1 MPRRAVSGG
10 WPRERTAETQT
21 LEWARAHRSSGLR
34 LRYPHSGSHRRIR
47 RWNARSRDPGSR
59 LGFVDGRSPDR
70 ARAHDVATFVV
81 RPKDFADRQAWN
93 EQLRRTVAELGPDW
107 VVSAGFMRILGPSF
121 VEAFSNRI
129 INTHPALLPSFPGA
143 HGVRDALAHGVK
155 LTGGTIHLVD
165 TGVDT
170 GPIITQYAVPI
181 GDDDTEETVH
191 ERIKALER
199 EELVRLLA
207 HLAHSDLV
215 IDGRHVRGYAASATA
230 AN

>member
-1 MPRRAVSGG
+1 MRIVLLA
-10 WPRERTAETQT
+10 
-21 LEWARAHRSSGLR
+21 
-34 LRYPHSGSHRRIR
+34 SGSGTLTQAVIDAFAAGTRGVEIL
-47 RWNARSRDPGSR
+47 AVGSDSSTAGV
-59 LGFVDGRSPDR
+59 LDR

-215 IDGRHVRGYAASATA
+215 IDGRHVRGYAASATV

>member
-1 MPRRAVSGG
+1 VRIVLLA
-10 WPRERTAETQT
+10 
-21 LEWARAHRSSGLR
+21 
-34 LRYPHSGSHRRIR
+34 SGSGTLTQAVIDAFAAGTRGVEIL
-47 RWNARSRDPGSR
+47 AVGSDSSTAGV
-59 LGFVDGRSPDR
+59 LDR

-215 IDGRHVRGYAASATA
+215 IDGRHVRGYAASATV

>member
-1 MPRRAVSGG
+1 MRIVLLA
-10 WPRERTAETQT
+10 
-21 LEWARAHRSSGLR
+21 
-34 LRYPHSGSHRRIR
+34 SGSGTLTQAVID
-47 RWNARSRDPGSR
+47 AFADGKRDIDILAVGS
-59 LGFVDGRSPDR
+59 DSPTAGVLER
-70 ARAHDVATFVV
+70 ARAHNISTFVV
-81 RPKDFADRQAWN
+81 RPKDFADREAWDSA
-93 EQLRRTVAELGPDW
+93 LRDTVAELAPDW
-107 VVSAGFMRILGPSF
+107 VVSAGFMRILGESF
-121 VEAFSNRI
+121 VAAFPSRI

-191 ERIKALER
+191 ERIKARER

-207 HLAHSDLV
+207 HLAHTDLV
-215 IDGRHVRGYAASATA
+215 VDGRHVRGYAASAMTA
-230 AN
+230 I

>member
-1 MPRRAVSGG
+1 MRIVLLA
-10 WPRERTAETQT
+10 
-21 LEWARAHRSSGLR
+21 
-34 LRYPHSGSHRRIR
+34 SGSGTLTQAVIDAFAAGTRGVEIL
-47 RWNARSRDPGSR
+47 AVGSDSSTAGV
-59 LGFVDGRSPDR
+59 LDR

-215 IDGRHVRGYAASATA
+215 IDGWHVRGYAASATA

>member
-1 MPRRAVSGG
+1 MRIVLLA
-10 WPRERTAETQT
+10 
-21 LEWARAHRSSGLR
+21 
-34 LRYPHSGSHRRIR
+34 SGSGTLTQAVIDAFAAGTRGVEIL
-47 RWNARSRDPGSR
+47 AVGSDSSTAGV
-59 LGFVDGRSPDR
+59 LDR

-215 IDGRHVRGYAASATA
+215 IDGRHVLG
-230 AN
+230 

>member
-1 MPRRAVSGG
+1 MRIVLLA
-10 WPRERTAETQT
+10 
-21 LEWARAHRSSGLR
+21 
-34 LRYPHSGSHRRIR
+34 SGSGTLTQAVIDAFAAGTRGVEIL
-47 RWNARSRDPGSR
+47 AVGSDSSTAGV
-59 LGFVDGRSPDR
+59 LDR

-81 RPKDFADRQAWN
+81 RPKDFADRQACN

>member
-1 MPRRAVSGG
+1 AVIDAFAAGTRGVEILAVGSDSS
-10 WPRERTAETQT
+10 TAGV
-21 LEWARAHRSSGLR
+21 L
-34 LRYPHSGSHRRIR
+34 
-47 RWNARSRDPGSR
+47 
-59 LGFVDGRSPDR
+59 DR

-181 GDDDTEETVH
+181 GDDDTEATVH

-230 AN
+230 ANRPQPCEESTGDRTTRRT

>member
-1 MPRRAVSGG
+1 MRIVLLA
-10 WPRERTAETQT
+10 
-21 LEWARAHRSSGLR
+21 
-34 LRYPHSGSHRRIR
+34 SGSGTLTQAVIDAFAAGTRGVEIL
-47 RWNARSRDPGSR
+47 AVGSDSSTAGV
-59 LGFVDGRSPDR
+59 LDR

-107 VVSAGFMRILGPSF
+107 VVSAGFMRVLGPSF

>member
-1 MPRRAVSGG
+1 NGRVRIVLLA
-10 WPRERTAETQT
+10 
-21 LEWARAHRSSGLR
+21 
-34 LRYPHSGSHRRIR
+34 SGSGTLTQAVIDAFAAGTRGVEIL
-47 RWNARSRDPGSR
+47 AVGSDSSTAGV
-59 LGFVDGRSPDR
+59 LDR

-107 VVSAGFMRILGPSF
+107 VVSAGVMRILGASF

-129 INTHPALLPSFPGA
+129 INTHPALVPSFPGA
-143 HGVRDALAHGVK
+143 YGVRDPPDHGVEPP
-155 LTGGTIHLVD
+155 GGTIHLVD

-215 IDGRHVRGYAASATA
+215 IDGRHVRGYAA
-230 AN
+230 

>member
-1 MPRRAVSGG
+1 MRIVLLA
-10 WPRERTAETQT
+10 
-21 LEWARAHRSSGLR
+21 
-34 LRYPHSGSHRRIR
+34 SGSGTLTQAVIDAFAAGTRGVEIL
-47 RWNARSRDPGSR
+47 AVGSDSSTAGV
-59 LGFVDGRSPDR
+59 LDR

-199 EELVRLLA
+199 DELVRVLP

>member
-1 MPRRAVSGG
+1 MRVRIVLLASGSG
-10 WPRERTAETQT
+10 TLTQSVIDAFADGARGVDIVAIGADSATAGV
-21 LEWARAHRSSGLR
+21 LARAEQ
-34 LRYPHSGSHRRIR
+34 HSIPS
-47 RWNARSRDPGSR
+47 
-59 LGFVDGRSPDR
+59 
-70 ARAHDVATFVV
+70 FVV
-81 RPKDFADRQAWN
+81 RPKDFADRDEWN
-93 EQLRRTVAELGPDW
+93 AALKDTVAGLAPDW
-107 VVSAGFMRILGPSF
+107 VVSAGFMRILGASF
-121 VEAFSNRI
+121 VEAFPSRI

-191 ERIKALER
+191 ENIKARER

-207 HLAHSDLV
+207 HLAHTDLV
-215 IDGRHVRGYAASATA
+215 VDGRHVRGYAASAMTA
-230 AN
+230 H

>member
-1 MPRRAVSGG
+1 VRIVLLA
-10 WPRERTAETQT
+10 
-21 LEWARAHRSSGLR
+21 
-34 LRYPHSGSHRRIR
+34 SGSGTLTQAVIDAFAAGTRGVEIL
-47 RWNARSRDPGSR
+47 AVGSDSSTAGV
-59 LGFVDGRSPDR
+59 LDR

>member
-1 MPRRAVSGG
+1 MRIVLLA
-10 WPRERTAETQT
+10 
-21 LEWARAHRSSGLR
+21 
-34 LRYPHSGSHRRIR
+34 SGSGTLTQAVIDAFAAGTRGVEIL
-47 RWNARSRDPGSR
+47 AVGSDSSTAGV
-59 LGFVDGRSPDR
+59 LDR

-230 AN
+230 EN

>member
-1 MPRRAVSGG
+1 MRIVLLA
-10 WPRERTAETQT
+10 
-21 LEWARAHRSSGLR
+21 
-34 LRYPHSGSHRRIR
+34 SGSGTLTQAVIDAFAAGTRGVEIL
-47 RWNARSRDPGSR
+47 AVGSDSSTAGV
-59 LGFVDGRSPDR
+59 LDR

-93 EQLRRTVAELGPDW
+93 ERLRQTVAELEPDW

>member
-1 MPRRAVSGG
+1 VRIVLLA
-10 WPRERTAETQT
+10 
-21 LEWARAHRSSGLR
+21 
-34 LRYPHSGSHRRIR
+34 SGSGTLTQAVIDAFADGRHGVEISAIGSDSATAGVLER
-47 RWNARSRDPGSR
+47 ARSQ
-59 LGFVDGRSPDR
+59 
-70 ARAHDVATFVV
+70 DVPTFVV
-81 RPKDFADRQAWN
+81 RPKDFDDRETWN
-93 EQLRRTVAELGPDW
+93 AHLRDTVAELEPDW
-107 VVSAGFMRILGPSF
+107 VVSAGFMRILGQGF
-121 VEAFSNRI
+121 IEAFPQRI

-165 TGVDT
+165 AGVDT

-191 ERIKALER
+191 ERIKTRER
-199 EELVRLLA
+199 EELVSLLA

-230 AN
+230 AP